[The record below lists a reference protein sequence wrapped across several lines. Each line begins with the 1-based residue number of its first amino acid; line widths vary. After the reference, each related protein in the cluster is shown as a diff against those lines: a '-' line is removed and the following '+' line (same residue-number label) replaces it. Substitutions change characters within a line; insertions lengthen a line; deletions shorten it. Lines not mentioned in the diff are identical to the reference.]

1 MNRNITNM
9 SIIYKNFSNQKKIKG
24 IVHISHGMGEHIGR
38 YKWLINK
45 LNQDGFHVISK
56 DHRGHGKW
64 LDNPK
69 NIQGL
74 FHKKNGWSQVTNDL
88 RELILDTN
96 KKYPNINQYLFAHSM
111 GSWIGLS
118 AILKP
123 LPLKGLIISGSTKLP
138 KFLIYIQTLL
148 IKIVTTFQGKE
159 GVSSFLDLITIRSYN
174 KKFKPNRTNSD
185 WISTDDQN
193 VDEYVEDKLCGFL
206 VTNSLWLDMSEGF
219 LEIFNI
225 KNYKYVDKDMP
236 ILLISGA
243 LDAVGDFGKGSPKL
257 ARMLNKAFKK
267 VDSVIVQDEKHEVF
281 SGTLKESSYKI
292 VKNFL
297 N

>member
-9 SIIYKNFSNQKKIKG
+9 SIIYENFSNQKKIKG

-45 LNQDGFHVISK
+45 LNHDGFHVISK

-69 NIQGL
+69 NLQGL

-148 IKIVTTFQGKE
+148 IKIVIFFQGKE
-159 GVSSFLDLITIRSYN
+159 GVSSFLDSITIRSYN
-174 KKFKPNRTNSD
+174 DKFKPNRTTSD

-236 ILLISGA
+236 ILLISGD

-257 ARMLNKAFKK
+257 ARMLNKVFKK

-292 VKNFL
+292 IKNFL

>member
-1 MNRNITNM
+1 
-9 SIIYKNFSNQKKIKG
+9 
-24 IVHISHGMGEHIGR
+24 
-38 YKWLINK
+38 
-45 LNQDGFHVISK
+45 
-56 DHRGHGKW
+56 
-64 LDNPK
+64 
-69 NIQGL
+69 
-74 FHKKNGWSQVTNDL
+74 
-88 RELILDTN
+88 
-96 KKYPNINQYLFAHSM
+96 M

-138 KFLIYIQTLL
+138 KILIYIQTLL
-148 IKIVTTFQGKE
+148 IKIVIFFQGKE
-159 GVSSFLDLITIRSYN
+159 GVSTFLDSITIRSYN
-174 KKFKPNRTNSD
+174 DKFKPNRTTSD
-185 WISTDDQN
+185 WISTDNQN

-236 ILLISGA
+236 ILLISGD

-257 ARMLNKAFKK
+257 ARMLNKVFKK
-267 VDSVIVQDEKHEVF
+267 VDSVVVQDEKHEVF

-292 VKNFL
+292 IKNFL

>member
-9 SIIYKNFSNQKKIKG
+9 SIIYENFSNQKKIKG
-24 IVHISHGMGEHIGR
+24 IIHISHGMGEHIGR

-45 LNQDGFHVISK
+45 FNDDGFHVISK

-148 IKIVTTFQGKE
+148 IKIVVFFQGKE
-159 GVSSFLDLITIRSYN
+159 GVSSFLDSITIRSYN
-174 KKFKPNRTNSD
+174 NKFKPNRTTSD

-225 KNYKYVDKDMP
+225 KNYKYVDKNMP
-236 ILLISGA
+236 ILLISGD

-257 ARMLNKAFKK
+257 ARMLNKVFKK

-292 VKNFL
+292 LQNFL

>member
-9 SIIYKNFSNQKKIKG
+9 SIIYENFSNQKKIKG
-24 IVHISHGMGEHIGR
+24 IVHISHGMGDHIGR

-45 LNQDGFHVISK
+45 LNDDGFHVISK

-148 IKIVTTFQGKE
+148 IKIVVFFQGKE
-159 GVSSFLDLITIRSYN
+159 GVSSFLDSITIRSYN
-174 KKFKPNRTNSD
+174 NKFKPNRTTSD

-236 ILLISGA
+236 ILLISGD

-257 ARMLNKAFKK
+257 ARMLNKVFKK

-292 VKNFL
+292 LQNFL

>member
-9 SIIYKNFSNQKKIKG
+9 SIIYENFSNQKKIKG
-24 IVHISHGMGEHIGR
+24 IIHISHGMGEHIGR

-45 LNQDGFHVISK
+45 LNHDGFHVISK

-69 NIQGL
+69 NLQGL

-148 IKIVTTFQGKE
+148 IKIVIFFQGKE
-159 GVSSFLDLITIRSYN
+159 GVSSFLDSITIRSYN
-174 KKFKPNRTNSD
+174 DKFKPNRTTSD

-236 ILLISGA
+236 ILLISGD

-257 ARMLNKAFKK
+257 ARMLNKVFKK

-292 VKNFL
+292 IKNFL

>member
-9 SIIYKNFSNQKKIKG
+9 SIIYENFSNQKKIKG

-45 LNQDGFHVISK
+45 LNHDGFHVISK

-148 IKIVTTFQGKE
+148 IKIVIFFQGKE
-159 GVSSFLDLITIRSYN
+159 GVSSFLDSITIRSYN
-174 KKFKPNRTNSD
+174 DKFKPNRTNSD

-236 ILLISGA
+236 ILLISGD

-257 ARMLNKAFKK
+257 ARMLNKVFKK
-267 VDSVIVQDEKHEVF
+267 VDSVIVQDEKHEGF
-281 SGTLKESSYKI
+281 RGTLKESSYKI
-292 VKNFL
+292 IKNFL

>member
-45 LNQDGFHVISK
+45 LNHDGFHVISK

-148 IKIVTTFQGKE
+148 IKIVATFQGKE

>member
-1 MNRNITNM
+1 MNRNINNM

>member
-1 MNRNITNM
+1 M

-219 LEIFNI
+219 LEVFNI

-243 LDAVGDFGKGSPKL
+243 LDAVGDFGRGSPKL

>member
-138 KFLIYIQTLL
+138 KILIYIQTLL
-148 IKIVTTFQGKE
+148 IKIVIFFQGKE
-159 GVSSFLDLITIRSYN
+159 GVSTFLDSITIRSYN
-174 KKFKPNRTNSD
+174 DKFKPNRTTSD
-185 WISTDDQN
+185 WISTDNQN

>member
-9 SIIYKNFSNQKKIKG
+9 SIIYENFSNQKKIKG
-24 IVHISHGMGEHIGR
+24 IIHISHGMGEHIGR

-45 LNQDGFHVISK
+45 LNDDGFHVISK

-148 IKIVTTFQGKE
+148 IKIVVFFQGKE
-159 GVSSFLDLITIRSYN
+159 AVSSFLDSITIRSYN
-174 KKFKPNRTNSD
+174 DKFKPNRTTSD

-225 KNYKYVDKDMP
+225 KNYKYVDKNMP
-236 ILLISGA
+236 ILLISGD

-257 ARMLNKAFKK
+257 ARMLNKVFKK

-292 VKNFL
+292 IKNFL

>member
-9 SIIYKNFSNQKKIKG
+9 SIIYENFSNQKKIKG

-45 LNQDGFHVISK
+45 LNHDGFHVISK

-74 FHKKNGWSQVTNDL
+74 FHYKNGWSQVTNDL

-138 KFLIYIQTLL
+138 KSLIYIQTVL
-148 IKIVTTFQGKE
+148 IKIVTILQGKE
-159 GVSSFLDLITIRSYN
+159 AASNFLDSITIRSYN
-174 KKFKPNRTNSD
+174 NKFKPTRTNSD

-206 VTNSLWLDMSEGF
+206 VTNSLWSDMSEGF

-225 KNYKYVDKDMP
+225 KNYKYE
-236 ILLISGA
+236 IRICQY
-243 LDAVGDFGKGSPKL
+243 F
-257 ARMLNKAFKK
+257 
-267 VDSVIVQDEKHEVF
+267 
-281 SGTLKESSYKI
+281 
-292 VKNFL
+292 
-297 N
+297 

>member
-9 SIIYKNFSNQKKIKG
+9 SIIYENFSNQKKIKG

-45 LNQDGFHVISK
+45 LNHDGFHVISK

-96 KKYPNINQYLFAHSM
+96 KKYPNVNQYLFAHSM

-138 KFLIYIQTLL
+138 KILIYIQTLL
-148 IKIVTTFQGKE
+148 IKIVIFFQGKE
-159 GVSSFLDLITIRSYN
+159 GVSTFLDSITIRSYN
-174 KKFKPNRTNSD
+174 DKFKPNRTTSD
-185 WISTDDQN
+185 WISTDNQN

-236 ILLISGA
+236 ILLISGD

-257 ARMLNKAFKK
+257 ARMLNKVFKK
-267 VDSVIVQDEKHEVF
+267 VDSVVVQDEKHEVF

-292 VKNFL
+292 IKNFL

>member
-9 SIIYKNFSNQKKIKG
+9 SIIYENFSNQKKIKG
-24 IVHISHGMGEHIGR
+24 IIHISHGMGEHIGR

-45 LNQDGFHVISK
+45 LNDDGFHVISK

-148 IKIVTTFQGKE
+148 IKIVVFFQGKE
-159 GVSSFLDLITIRSYN
+159 GVSSFLDSITIRSYN
-174 KKFKPNRTNSD
+174 NKFKPNRTTSD

-225 KNYKYVDKDMP
+225 KNYKYVDKNMP
-236 ILLISGA
+236 ILLISGD

-257 ARMLNKAFKK
+257 ARMLNKVFKK

-292 VKNFL
+292 IKNFL

>member
-1 MNRNITNM
+1 M
-9 SIIYKNFSNQKKIKG
+9 SIIYENFSNQKKIKG
-24 IVHISHGMGEHIGR
+24 IIHISHGMGEHIGR

-45 LNQDGFHVISK
+45 LNDDGFHVISK

-148 IKIVTTFQGKE
+148 IKIVVFFQGKE
-159 GVSSFLDLITIRSYN
+159 GVSSFLDSITIRSYN
-174 KKFKPNRTNSD
+174 NKFKPNRTTSD

-236 ILLISGA
+236 ILLISGD

-257 ARMLNKAFKK
+257 ARMLNKVFKK

-292 VKNFL
+292 LQNFL

>member
-9 SIIYKNFSNQKKIKG
+9 SIIYENFSNQKKIKG

-45 LNQDGFHVISK
+45 LNHDGFHVISK

-138 KFLIYIQTLL
+138 KFLIYIQILL
-148 IKIVTTFQGKE
+148 IKIVVIFQGKE

-174 KKFKPNRTNSD
+174 NKFKPNRTNSD

-193 VDEYVEDKLCGFL
+193 VDEYVQDKLCGFL

-225 KNYKYVDKDMP
+225 KNYEYVDKDMP
-236 ILLISGA
+236 ILLISGT

-292 VKNFL
+292 IKNFL

>member
-9 SIIYKNFSNQKKIKG
+9 SIIYENFSNQKKIKG

-45 LNQDGFHVISK
+45 LNHDGFHVISK

-96 KKYPNINQYLFAHSM
+96 KKYPNVNQYLFAHSM

-138 KFLIYIQTLL
+138 KILIYIQTLL
-148 IKIVTTFQGKE
+148 IKIVIFFQGKE
-159 GVSSFLDLITIRSYN
+159 GVSTFLDSITIRSYN

>member
-1 MNRNITNM
+1 M
-9 SIIYKNFSNQKKIKG
+9 SIIYENFSNQKKIKG

-45 LNQDGFHVISK
+45 LNHDGFHVISK

-148 IKIVTTFQGKE
+148 IKIVIFFQGKE
-159 GVSSFLDLITIRSYN
+159 GVSSFLDSITIRSYN
-174 KKFKPNRTNSD
+174 DKFKPNRTTSD

-236 ILLISGA
+236 ILLISGD

-257 ARMLNKAFKK
+257 ARMLNKVFKK
-267 VDSVIVQDEKHEVF
+267 VDSIIVQDEKHEVF

-292 VKNFL
+292 IKNFL

>member
-9 SIIYKNFSNQKKIKG
+9 SIIYENFSNQKKIKG

-45 LNQDGFHVISK
+45 LNHDGFHVISK

-74 FHKKNGWSQVTNDL
+74 FHKINGWSKVTNDL

-148 IKIVTTFQGKE
+148 IKIVVFFQGKE

-219 LEIFNI
+219 LEVFNI

>member
-9 SIIYKNFSNQKKIKG
+9 SVIYENFSNQKKIKG

-45 LNQDGFHVISK
+45 LNHDGFHVISK

-148 IKIVTTFQGKE
+148 IKIVIFFQGKE
-159 GVSSFLDLITIRSYN
+159 GVSSFLDSITIRSYN
-174 KKFKPNRTNSD
+174 DKFKPNRTTSD

-292 VKNFL
+292 IKNFL

>member
-1 MNRNITNM
+1 M
-9 SIIYKNFSNQKKIKG
+9 STIYENFSNQKKIKG

-45 LNQDGFHVISK
+45 LNHDGFHVISK

-138 KFLIYIQTLL
+138 KFLIYIQILL
-148 IKIVTTFQGKE
+148 IKIVVFFQGKE
-159 GVSSFLDLITIRSYN
+159 GVSSFLDSITIRSYN
-174 KKFKPNRTNSD
+174 DKFKPNRTTSD

-236 ILLISGA
+236 ILLISGD

-257 ARMLNKAFKK
+257 ARMLNKVFKK
-267 VDSVIVQDEKHEVF
+267 VDSIIVQDEKHEVF

-292 VKNFL
+292 IKNFL

>member
-9 SIIYKNFSNQKKIKG
+9 SIIYENFSNQKKIKG

-45 LNQDGFHVISK
+45 LNHDGFHVISK

-74 FHKKNGWSQVTNDL
+74 FHYKNGWSQVTNDL

-148 IKIVTTFQGKE
+148 IKIVIFFQGKE
-159 GVSSFLDLITIRSYN
+159 GVSSFLDSITIRSYN
-174 KKFKPNRTNSD
+174 DKFKPNRTTSD

-236 ILLISGA
+236 ILLISGD

-257 ARMLNKAFKK
+257 ARMLNKVFKK

-292 VKNFL
+292 IKNFL

>member
-9 SIIYKNFSNQKKIKG
+9 SIIYENFSNQKKIKG
-24 IVHISHGMGEHIGR
+24 IIHISHGMGEHIGR

-45 LNQDGFHVISK
+45 LNDDGFHVISK

-148 IKIVTTFQGKE
+148 IKIVVFFQGKE
-159 GVSSFLDLITIRSYN
+159 GVSSFLDSITIRSYN
-174 KKFKPNRTNSD
+174 NKFKPNRTTSD

-236 ILLISGA
+236 ILLISGD

-257 ARMLNKAFKK
+257 ARMLNKVFKK

-292 VKNFL
+292 IKNFL

>member
-9 SIIYKNFSNQKKIKG
+9 SIIYENFSNQKKIKG

-45 LNQDGFHVISK
+45 LNHDGFHVISK

-148 IKIVTTFQGKE
+148 IKIVVFFQGKE
-159 GVSSFLDLITIRSYN
+159 GVSSFLDSITIRSYN
-174 KKFKPNRTNSD
+174 NKFKPNRTTSD

-236 ILLISGA
+236 ILLISGD

-257 ARMLNKAFKK
+257 ARMLNKVFKK

-292 VKNFL
+292 LQNFL

>member
-1 MNRNITNM
+1 M

-206 VTNSLWLDMSEGF
+206 VTNSLWLDMSQGF

>member
-9 SIIYKNFSNQKKIKG
+9 SIIYENFSNQKKIKG
-24 IVHISHGMGEHIGR
+24 IIHISHGMGEHIGR

-45 LNQDGFHVISK
+45 LNHDGFHVISK

-148 IKIVTTFQGKE
+148 IKIVVFFQGKE
-159 GVSSFLDLITIRSYN
+159 GVSSFLDSITIRSYN
-174 KKFKPNRTNSD
+174 NKFKPNRTTSD

-225 KNYKYVDKDMP
+225 KNYKYVDKNMP
-236 ILLISGA
+236 ILLISGD

-257 ARMLNKAFKK
+257 ARMLNKVFKK

-292 VKNFL
+292 LQNFL

>member
-1 MNRNITNM
+1 M
-9 SIIYKNFSNQKKIKG
+9 SIIYENFSNQKKIKG

-45 LNQDGFHVISK
+45 LNHDGFHVISK

-148 IKIVTTFQGKE
+148 IKIVIFFQGKE
-159 GVSSFLDLITIRSYN
+159 GVSSFLDSITIRSYN
-174 KKFKPNRTNSD
+174 DKFKPNRTTSD

-236 ILLISGA
+236 ILLISGS

-292 VKNFL
+292 IKNFL

>member
-45 LNQDGFHVISK
+45 LNHDGFHVISK

-148 IKIVTTFQGKE
+148 IKIVATFQGKE

-219 LEIFNI
+219 LEVFNI